1 MAGYLLTRWRQAGWS
16 MALAIGVSALVRGSY
31 HLYQGFGGFVGN
43 ALMGVLFGVVY
54 ARTRRV
60 GPLIVAHAVLDIV
73 AFVGYTL
80 VKSRWT
86 WL

>member
-1 MAGYLLTRWRQAGWS
+1 